1 MPTLS
6 QLAFDMENLLKC
18 KGYDPKFISKQKNIS
33 ASKPLS
39 KALKD
44 LLPEV
49 EGNDDGILN
58 YTGLSVLYNTKRK
71 VPFYAA
77 YNIDGSN
84 KKNKTTRPAFRP
96 DPRIKEKL
104 QLGFPFYD
112 LDKTRTEFE
121 IGHMASNNEM
131 GRGKDGQLKA
141 YQTFHFT
148 NSVPQAEKLN
158 SGIWQGL
165 EGYIT
170 KEIETLATNKRICVF
185 TGPLLKNNDPK
196 YVLDES
202 FRIPLLFFKVIVFPT
217 SKGIYSTAFMMS
229 HEKKMIEDEMFASG
243 PQALGAG
250 AFNDFPYRKVFQ
262 VNIPFLEK
270 ETGLK
275 FSWPGVK
282 KLVVPNVKNQVKKIK
297 NIRDA
302 ADAKRA
308 IKDGEPEVLL
318 RRIQPR
324 QKTAAKTAL
333 RKGLMPEAILSNAD
347 LTAKELKGNKFKL
360 NIILP

>member
-6 QLAFDMENLLKC
+6 QLAFEKENLLKC

-33 ASKPLS
+33 ATKPLS
-39 KALKD
+39 KKLKD
-44 LLPEV
+44 QLPDV
-49 EGNDDGILN
+49 EGNEEGVLN
-58 YTGLSVLYNTKRK
+58 YTGLSVLYNYKRR

-77 YNIDGSN
+77 YNIDGGL

-96 DPRIKEKL
+96 DPRMDKKF
-104 QLGFPFYD
+104 QLGFDFYD
-112 LDKTRTEFE
+112 LDKERTEFE

-165 EGYIT
+165 EGYVT
-170 KEIETLATNKRICVF
+170 KEIETLGNNKRICVF
-185 TGPLLKNNDPK
+185 TGPLLKPNDPK
-196 YVLDES
+196 YVLDEK

-217 SKGIYSTAFMMS
+217 TKGIYSTAFMMS
-229 HEKKMIEDEMFASG
+229 HEQKMIEDEMFASG

-250 AFNDFPYRKVFQ
+250 AFTDFPYKKVFQ

-282 KLVVPNVKNQVKKIK
+282 KLVVPNVKNQIKKIK

-302 ADAKRA
+302 ADAKKA
-308 IKDGEPEVLL
+308 IKENEPEALL
-318 RRIQPR
+318 RKIEPR
-324 QKTAAKTAL
+324 KKTAARAAL
-333 RKGLMPEAILSNAD
+333 RKGLVPEALLTNAD
-347 LTAKELKGNKFKL
+347 LTPKEIKHNKYKL
-360 NIILP
+360 NMILP